1 MSKSDRWGIIIMLL
15 LAMAF
20 LIYEAFGRFL

>member
-20 LIYEAFGRFL
+20 MTYEALGRFL